1 MSKSL
6 DFGVLLTVGFSLF
19 VSILV
24 HICMYVLENVIY
36 FLLRSESIVRDY
48 YKVLKINYDATDEKI
63 KLNYR
68 RLALKWPLHKHKGDN
83 AVTVKFK
90 LINEAY
96 KR

>member
-36 FLLRSESIVRDY
+36 FCIFLPLLWKSQY
-48 YKVLKINYDATDEKI
+48 
-63 KLNYR
+63 
-68 RLALKWPLHKHKGDN
+68 
-83 AVTVKFK
+83 
-90 LINEAY
+90 
-96 KR
+96 